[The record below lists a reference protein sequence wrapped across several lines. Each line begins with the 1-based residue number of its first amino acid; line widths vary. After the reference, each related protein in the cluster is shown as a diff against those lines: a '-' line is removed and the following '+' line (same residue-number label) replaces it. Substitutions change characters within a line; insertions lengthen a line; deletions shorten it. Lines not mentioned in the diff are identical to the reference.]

1 MPEFSDVPFAVPSA
15 RCRAAQIDWAR
26 RPVRERLGAV
36 RAVRHCLADR
46 VEALTAAAHA
56 DVGRNPGELVGTD
69 LLPAAA
75 AMKFLEGHA
84 ARILKPA
91 RAPAPPLWLRG
102 GRDTIHRR
110 PFGVVGVV
118 GTWNYPVYLNAVPI
132 VHALV
137 AGNGVLWKPSEFTP
151 RTAAVLSQLFADAGL
166 PKDLLITLPATREA
180 GPMLAEAD
188 VDFIQFTGS
197 DAVGRQL
204 AKRLGERLIPS
215 TLELSGTDACFV
227 LADADPAFAA
237 RAVWYGTTLNAG
249 QTCLAVRRVFVAR
262 AVYEPFVAALTE
274 LAKQGRPVKLVLP
287 SQAEYL
293 AEVVRG
299 AQGQVLKS
307 PNPLTP
313 FPQGKG
319 ESEPKPDF
327 SPFLSGKGAGELG
340 GCPVPIFLLNPPP
353 DHPVFDRPC
362 FAPLAAVV
370 LFDDLDEA
378 VRRHEAGRFG
388 LWASVFTNDPASGE
402 RLAARLTTGGVIV
415 NDVIAPTAHPGT
427 PFGGRKASGW
437 GVTGGAEGLL
447 AFTAPQVV
455 TVRSGRFRPHIDGF
469 VSNDPAVP
477 AITRGM
483 LEMTHAKG
491 FGRRLKGLFEM
502 VKAMARYGQTPKP

>member
-1 MPEFSDVPFAVPSA
+1 MPEISIIPFAAESA
-15 RCRAAQIDWAR
+15 RCRAAQTAWS
-26 RPVRERLGAV
+26 RLAV
-36 RAVRHCLADR
+36 RDRLRFVRAARHLLVDR
-46 VEALTAAAHA
+46 VGGLTAAAHA
-56 DVGRNPGELVGTD
+56 DVGRDPGELVATD

-75 AMKFLEGHA
+75 ALKFLEGHA
-84 ARILKPA
+84 ARILTPA

-102 GRDTIHRR
+102 CQDTIHRR

-118 GTWNYPVYLNAVPI
+118 GTWNYPAYLNAVPI

-151 RTAAVLSQLFADAGL
+151 RTAAVLSQLFADAGF
-166 PKDLLITLPATREA
+166 PNDLLITLPATREA

-188 VDFIQFTGS
+188 VDYVQFTGS
-197 DAVGRQL
+197 ESVGRQL

-249 QTCLAVRRVFVAR
+249 QTCLAVRKVFVAR
-262 AVYEPFVAALTE
+262 AVYEPFVAALGE
-274 LAKQGRPVKLVLP
+274 LVTQGRPVKLVLP

-293 AEVVRG
+293 AEVLSG
-299 AQGQVLKS
+299 AQAQVLKS
-307 PNPLTP
+307 PHPLTP
-313 FPQGKG
+313 FPHGKG
-319 ESEPKPDF
+319 EPEPKPDF
-327 SPFLSGKGAGELG
+327 SPFLSGKGAGGLG
-340 GCPVPIFLLNPPP
+340 GCSVPVFLLNPPP
-353 DHPVFDRPC
+353 DHAVFDQPC

-370 LFDDLDEA
+370 PFDDLDDA

-388 LWASVFTNDPASGE
+388 LWASVITKDAATGE

-455 TVRSGRFRPHIDGF
+455 TVRSGRFRPHIDGYAT
-469 VSNDPAVP
+469 NDPAVP

-491 FGRRLKGLFEM
+491 WGRRWRGFVAM
-502 VKAMARYGQTPKP
+502 VKGMVRYGKASKK